1 MFLRAVLADLKKLN
15 MDRLAPLLLLLI
27 TAAGAILR
35 MLQIGSKGLW
45 LDEAF
50 SVWLGW
56 QPVPEMLAWLLHVD
70 QHPPLYYALLHFWMG
85 LGDDA
90 ATVRA
95 FSAFTGTLT
104 IPAIYL
110 LGRRLAGR
118 NVGLLAALLLAL
130 APFHVR
136 FAQETRMYTLL
147 TLNATL
153 AVWALVRLL
162 TDPRAATMPLG
173 QQLADFFRAWRSAR
187 AAEIGARSEAGVGY
201 QQDFRESSAW
211 VSAPTRRRWL
221 PIQAIETDLAW
232 LAYIF
237 FTAATLLS
245 HNTAVFF
252 PVAVNLF
259 VFGFMLLRKR
269 PSFALARGNAPPQS
283 PPSDGGEAVPSPV
296 LTGEGR
302 VGAASSQESQTDDFN
317 FHPGLAAP
325 PLNPPRQNG
334 GDELAPPSLS
344 NWLAAQLGVFLL
356 WSPWLVAYVV
366 QAVGVYREFWISAPT
381 FETVRD
387 TVKTFLCDFLPEN
400 IGWLDITWY
409 LFAVL
414 LLLGGFHFRRR
425 VPHLALLLTLFAT
438 PLAGELLVSLRRPI
452 FYDRTLIWAS
462 VPLYLLLAAGINQL
476 RYRPYILAAVGVLA
490 TINGLALREYY
501 THFEKEQWN
510 VAAAYVA
517 DHVQDE
523 DMILFNATWV
533 QIPFDFYYRFAN
545 RPVAEHGAPV
555 DLFDRGILEPK
566 MTRDDLPRLLG
577 LMRGR
582 QRIWLVYSHNWYTDP
597 QNLIS
602 AALGEE
608 LKLLDKQRFF
618 GLEVR
623 LYGVP

>member
-1 MFLRAVLADLKKLN
+1 LSSTRVWANLKKLN
-15 MDRLAPLLLLLI
+15 MERLAPLLLLLM
-27 TAAGAILR
+27 TVAGAILR

-56 QPVPEMLAWLLHVD
+56 QPVPDMLAWLLHVD
-70 QHPPLYYALLHFWMG
+70 QHPPLYYTLLHFWMG

-95 FSAFTGTLT
+95 FSAWAGTLT

-118 NVGLLAALLLAL
+118 NVGLLAALILAL

-153 AVWALVRLL
+153 AMWALARLL
-162 TDPRAATMPLG
+162 TDPRAATVPLG
-173 QQLADFFRAWRSAR
+173 QQLADFFRAWWSAR
-187 AAEIGARSEAGVGY
+187 AAEAGARSEAGVGY
-201 QQDFRESSAW
+201 QRDFRESSAW

-221 PIQAIETDLAW
+221 PIQTIETDLAW

-259 VFGFMLLRKR
+259 VFGFILVRRR
-269 PSFALARGNAPPQS
+269 PSLLTPP
-283 PPSDGGEAVPSPV
+283 PLGG
-296 LTGEGR
+296 GGGG
-302 VGAASSQESQTDDFN
+302 VGARLE
-317 FHPGLAAP
+317 
-325 PLNPPRQNG
+325 
-334 GDELAPPSLS
+334 PPSLN
-344 NWLAAQLGVFLL
+344 NWLAAQASVFLL

-387 TVKTFLCDFLPEN
+387 TVKTFLCDFLPRN

-409 LFAVL
+409 LFAALV
-414 LLLGGFHFRRR
+414 LLGGFHFRRR
-425 VPHLALLLTLFAT
+425 LPHLALLLTLCVT
-438 PLAGELLVSLRRPI
+438 PLVGELLVSLRRPI

-462 VPLYLLLAAGINQL
+462 IPLYLLLAAGISQL
-476 RYRPYILAAVGVLA
+476 RYRPYILATVGVLA

-510 VAAAYVA
+510 VAAGYVA

-533 QIPFDFYYRFAN
+533 QIPFDFYYRIAN
-545 RPVAEHGAPV
+545 RPVAEHGVPV

-597 QNLIS
+597 QSLIPS
-602 AALGEE
+602 ALGQE
-608 LKLLDKQRFF
+608 LKLLDMQRFY
-618 GLEVR
+618 GLEAR

>member
-1 MFLRAVLADLKKLN
+1 LFLRAVWADLKKLN

-27 TAAGAILR
+27 TVAGAILR

-56 QPVPEMLAWLLHVD
+56 QPVPDMLAWLLHVD

-110 LGRRLAGR
+110 LGHRLAGR
-118 NVGLLAALLLAL
+118 NVGLLAALILAL

-153 AVWALVRLL
+153 AVWALARLL
-162 TDPRAATMPLG
+162 TDPRAATVPLG

-187 AAEIGARSEAGVGY
+187 AAEANARSEAGVGY

-237 FTAATLLS
+237 FTAATVLS

-259 VFGFMLLRKR
+259 VFGFMLVRKFT
-269 PSFALARGNAPPQS
+269 PHIPTQGNAPPQS
-283 PPSDGGEAVPSPV
+283 PPSSGGEAIPSPFPIR
-296 LTGEGR
+296 EGGQGVR
-302 VGAASSQESQTDDFN
+302 LE
-317 FHPGLAAP
+317 
-325 PLNPPRQNG
+325 
-334 GDELAPPSLS
+334 PPSLS
-344 NWLAAQLGVFLL
+344 NWLAAQAGVFLL

-366 QAVGVYREFWISAPT
+366 QAMGVYREFWISAPT
-381 FETVRD
+381 SETVRD
-387 TVKTFLCDFLPEN
+387 TMKTFLCDFLPEN
-400 IGWLDITWY
+400 IGWLDITWFLY
-409 LFAVL
+409 AILV
-414 LLLGGFHFRRR
+414 LLGGFHFRRR
-425 VPHLALLLTLFAT
+425 LPHLALLLTLFAT
-438 PLAGELLVSLRRPI
+438 PLVGELLVSLRRPI

-462 VPLYLLLAAGINQL
+462 IPLYLLLAAGINQL
-476 RYRPYILAAVGVLA
+476 RYRPYILATVGILA

-510 VAAAYVA
+510 VAAGYVA

-545 RPVAEHGAPV
+545 RPVVEHGAPV

-597 QNLIS
+597 QSLIP
-602 AALGEE
+602 AALGQE
-608 LKLLDKQRFF
+608 LKLLDMQRFY